1 MDTKRFK
8 RKVIDSIKLP
18 AILILFLWL
27 VHALQALSG
36 MDFGYFGVYPR
47 TIFGLRGVLFSPLIH
62 GDWGHLL
69 ANTPPLFAMSAMIL
83 FFYRKVA
90 IPSFTI
96 IYVLSGLA
104 VWGFGRQVFHIG
116 ASGVVYGLVAF
127 VFFSGI
133 FRRNLKS
140 ITLALIVL
148 MYYGSMF
155 LGILPGKEGVSWESH
170 LLGAL
175 VGVLVAFLYRNNRE
189 DDEKRKRYSYEDDPK
204 LLQQDYFLNR
214 DIFDQT
220 KKERELEE
228 RPKDSGGWW
237 SNSTW

>member
-1 MDTKRFK
+1 MNKLGFK
-8 RKVIDSIKLP
+8 KKLVDSIRLP
-18 AILILFLWL
+18 AYLIAFLWL
-27 VHALQALSG
+27 IHGLQVLLG
-36 MDFGYFGVYPR
+36 FDFGYYGVYPR
-47 TIFGLRGVLFSPLIH
+47 TVFGLRGILFSPLIH

-69 ANTPPLFAMSAMIL
+69 ANTPPLFAMSAIIL

-90 IPSFTI
+90 IPSFI
-96 IYVLSGLA
+96 LIYFLSGLA

-140 ITLALIVL
+140 IVLALIVL

-155 LGILPGKEGVSWESH
+155 LGVLPGREGVSWESH
-170 LLGAL
+170 LLGAV
-175 VGVLVAFLYRNNRE
+175 VGIVIAFLYRNNIE
-189 DDEKRKRYSYEDDPK
+189 DDERPKRYSYEEDPN
-204 LLQQDYFLNR
+204 LLREDFFLKR
-214 DIFDQT
+214 DIFDKTRQ
-220 KKERELEE
+220 EREVEK
-228 RPKDSGGWW
+228 RNDGDWW

>member
-1 MDTKRFK
+1 MDKISFKKRLT
-8 RKVIDSIKLP
+8 DSIRIP
-18 AILILFLWL
+18 VYLIAFLWL
-27 VHALQALSG
+27 IHGLQALLG
-36 MDFGYFGVYPR
+36 FDFGYYGVYPR
-47 TIFGLRGVLFSPLIH
+47 TLFGLRGILFSPMIH

-90 IPSFTI
+90 IPSFTL
-96 IYVLSGLA
+96 IYLLSGLA

-140 ITLALIVL
+140 IVLALIVL

-155 LGILPGKEGVSWESH
+155 LVVLPGREGVSWESH
-170 LLGAL
+170 LFGAMA
-175 VGVLVAFLYRNNRE
+175 GVLIAVMLHKTIKKNH
-189 DDEKRKRYSYEDDPK
+189 EKKKNHKNAS
-204 LLQQDYFLNR
+204 LN
-214 DIFDQT
+214 
-220 KKERELEE
+220 
-228 RPKDSGGWW
+228 
-237 SNSTW
+237 